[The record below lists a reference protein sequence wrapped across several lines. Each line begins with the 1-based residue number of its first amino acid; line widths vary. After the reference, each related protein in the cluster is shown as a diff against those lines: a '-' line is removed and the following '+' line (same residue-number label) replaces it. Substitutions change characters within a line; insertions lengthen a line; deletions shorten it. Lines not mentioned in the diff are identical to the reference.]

1 MFDYERLTVE
11 PNRQKILLVIL
22 DGLGGLP
29 KKDKTELETAWVPNL
44 TQLARSS
51 GLGMLVPIAPGVT
64 PGSGAAHLAI
74 FGYDPLRYQV
84 GRGILEALG
93 IGVVPR
99 PGDLCARGNFATVD
113 KEGVVVDRR
122 AKVGERRMKTEECV
136 ELCARL
142 QERIGQIDDVKV
154 LVRAGREHR
163 FVVIFS
169 GEGLKEGLSDSDPG
183 REGKKPLPVK
193 PLVPEAERAA
203 RVVNEFIERCAEEL
217 KKRSR
222 ANWVLLR
229 GVSLL
234 PELPP
239 FPERYGLRAA
249 CVAAYPMYKG
259 LARLLG
265 MEVLENDGT
274 WEGEI
279 GAVESKKDKF
289 DFFFVH
295 FKEFDQAGEDG
306 DFDRKVELLEQFDER
321 IVPRI
326 TALNFDVLCITGD
339 HSTPAVMRSH
349 SWHPVPLLIHSR
361 YCRPQGFDEDFGER
375 ACRRGT
381 LGFVSGMEL
390 MPLLLAHALRLKK
403 FGA

>member
-1 MFDYERLTVE
+1 
-11 PNRQKILLVIL
+11 
-22 DGLGGLP
+22 
-29 KKDKTELETAWVPNL
+29 
-44 TQLARSS
+44 
-51 GLGMLVPIAPGVT
+51 
-64 PGSGAAHLAI
+64 
-74 FGYDPLRYQV
+74 
-84 GRGILEALG
+84 GRGILEAVG

-99 PGDLCARGNFATVD
+99 PGDVCARGNFATVD